1 MPTGQAL
8 IVAHALIFIGIK
20 DLFFLIFFFK
30 MVSNMAYYLCD
41 TEIIGV
47 V

>member
-8 IVAHALIFIGIK
+8 IVGHALIFIGIG

-30 MVSNMAYYLCD
+30 MVRNWFIICG
-41 TEIIGV
+41 TEIIGIV
-47 V
+47 